1 MNQTFKNLSTI
12 ARPASAIVFIL
23 LLAAC
28 GYRSAPKTGGEGAT
42 AETASL
48 QGVAAIDTSVYETLA
63 MLPTTPV
70 KDQGHNELCWL
81 YAMTATI
88 ESEHAAQGD
97 SVNIGVDY
105 TARQYLTSLAHRY
118 YFARDAHAMTLRG
131 TAPMAVTLLRRFGAM
146 PYDSYHGMGD
156 NSAVAAARS
165 LLSDGSQ
172 AAASE
177 GSQDVA
183 TSASLSSDCSKPALP
198 LRPVARRLM
207 LAARQQPSFGGYK
220 QVVER
225 LLDESMS
232 PMPLHVY
239 MFGAEYS
246 PVDFAQSVCSPGE
259 WQAVTSFTHHPFG
272 EAFDLEVADN
282 RLHEQFLNLPLDTM
296 MTMIKRSLLDRH
308 PVCWEGDISERGFS
322 WPDGMADLSL
332 PMSRCTQQK
341 RQLMFERRLTTD
353 DHCMALIGL
362 VRRRSDSTLF
372 FVAKN
377 SWGSSNRHH
386 GFMLLSEKYVR
397 MKTVGVCLKVKGF

>member
-1 MNQTFKNLSTI
+1 M
-12 ARPASAIVFIL
+12 VFIL

-156 NSAVAAARS
+156 ESAVAAARS

-207 LAARQQPSFGGYK
+207 LAAHQQPSFGGYK

-225 LLDESMS
+225 LLDESMG

-246 PVDFAQSVCSPGE
+246 PVDFAQS
-259 WQAVTSFTHHPFG
+259 
-272 EAFDLEVADN
+272 
-282 RLHEQFLNLPLDTM
+282 
-296 MTMIKRSLLDRH
+296 
-308 PVCWEGDISERGFS
+308 
-322 WPDGMADLSL
+322 
-332 PMSRCTQQK
+332 
-341 RQLMFERRLTTD
+341 
-353 DHCMALIGL
+353 
-362 VRRRSDSTLF
+362 TL
-372 FVAKN
+372 
-377 SWGSSNRHH
+377 R
-386 GFMLLSEKYVR
+386 
-397 MKTVGVCLKVKGF
+397 